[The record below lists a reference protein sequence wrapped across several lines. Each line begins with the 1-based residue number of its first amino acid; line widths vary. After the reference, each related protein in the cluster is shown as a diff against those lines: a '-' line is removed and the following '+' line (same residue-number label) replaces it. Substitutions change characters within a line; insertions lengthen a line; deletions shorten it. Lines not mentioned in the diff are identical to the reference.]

1 MRQTSEVNSN
11 PASEFPISV
20 VLLDQS
26 LRRLNDISGEWKP
39 AKIRDDCMATG
50 FGNAGKLQCGFL
62 AIEPMP
68 TLARRNNI
76 CDAVRQRNGFR
87 RPDLVFNRYG
97 GGDVEFPGLI
107 EKPAVGVN
115 SDDLVAPKSESAGEG
130 SRASSNVND
139 SFPRNADSERGQ
151 SVKEG
156 IGKPGAEARE
166 ILRRRS
172 EVCRHLFLHRTVR
185 TTPSLLTR
193 ALRRGRLGQNF
204 AVHRV
209 LEPWNEHLVPTL
221 LAPEDFFIG
230 SGVIAV
236 LDRVV
241 VVGERDQFAARGNLQ
256 RLGQFV
262 MELPVEVEL
271 RHVEQDLLAAVGP
284 DESVFDVLAAQV
296 HVRREGV

>member
-39 AKIRDDCMATG
+39 AKIRDECMATG

-87 RPDLVFNRYG
+87 RPDLVFNRCG

-115 SDDLVAPKSESAGEG
+115 SDDLGAPKSESAGES

-139 SFPRNADSERGQ
+139 SFSRSADSERGQ

-156 IGKPGAEARE
+156 IGKPGAEPRK
-166 ILRRRS
+166 ILSRRS

-185 TTPSLLTR
+185 PAPSLFTG
-193 ALRRGRLGQNF
+193 ALRGGGFRQHF
-204 AVHRV
+204 TVHRV
-209 LEPWNEHLVPTL
+209 LEPGDEHLVPAL
-221 LAPEDFFIG
+221 LAPKNFFVW
-230 SGVIAV
+230 SGIVAV

-241 VVGERDQFAARGNLQ
+241 V
-256 RLGQFV
+256 
-262 MELPVEVEL
+262 
-271 RHVEQDLLAAVGP
+271 
-284 DESVFDVLAAQV
+284 
-296 HVRREGV
+296 